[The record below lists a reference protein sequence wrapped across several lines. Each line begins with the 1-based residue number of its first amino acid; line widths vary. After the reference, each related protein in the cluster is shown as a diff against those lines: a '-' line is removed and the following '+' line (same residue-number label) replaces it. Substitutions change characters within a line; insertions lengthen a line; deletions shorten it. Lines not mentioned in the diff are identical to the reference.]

1 MLRRLPGSECLL
13 ARVLDLP
20 EDTVDIGLPMGA
32 LEVTGQLDL
41 RCQVAALI
49 DMPGQPL
56 QGQLDGWSAATRGG
70 VVLFPLR

>member
-1 MLRRLPGSECLL
+1 MLRRLPGSECIL

-20 EDTVDIGLPMGA
+20 EDIVDIALPVGA
-32 LEVTGQLDL
+32 LEVSGQRDL
-41 RCQVAALI
+41 RCQVAALV

-56 QGQLDGWSAATRGG
+56 QGKLDGSSAATRGG